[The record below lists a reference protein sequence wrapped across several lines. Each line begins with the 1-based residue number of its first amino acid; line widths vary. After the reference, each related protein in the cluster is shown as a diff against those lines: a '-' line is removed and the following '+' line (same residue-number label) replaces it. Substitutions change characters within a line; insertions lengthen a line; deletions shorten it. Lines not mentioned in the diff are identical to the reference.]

1 MGKIVKYLYGEE
13 VKYEYDLLK
22 LEDFELLQAFSCGN
36 EKLDYYIHW
45 VLIHNEQIDTEDGL
59 PFKVWNKDTGEIIAV
74 FSLASSGILAEI
86 GNYTHILPAI
96 NFDIFAVDIN
106 YQKLHM
112 DEYSKNDPDPDE
124 HCYLSDDIL
133 SKVIRRCRN
142 IAEKEAIARFIVLY
156 ADKKARR
163 FYERNLFSDFSEFM
177 KKENNMEI
185 AKNDPMYMRLDE

>member
-1 MGKIVKYLYGEE
+1 MTYLYGEE
-13 VKYEYDLLK
+13 VNYKYDLLK
-22 LEDFELLQAFSCGN
+22 LEDLKLLQAFSCGN
-36 EKLDYYIHW
+36 KKLDHYIHDE
-45 VLIHNEQIDTEDGL
+45 LIHNGQIDTEDGL
-59 PFKVWNKDTGEIIAV
+59 PFKVWNEDTGEIIAV
-74 FSLASSGILAEI
+74 FSLASSGIMAEI

-96 NFDIFAVDIN
+96 KIDIFAVDIH

-112 DEYSKNDPDPDE
+112 DEYSKNETDPDE
-124 HCYLSDDIL
+124 HCYLSDDIF

-142 IAEKEAIARFIVLY
+142 ISEKEATARFIVLY

-185 AKNDPMYMRLDE
+185 AQNDPMYMSLDF